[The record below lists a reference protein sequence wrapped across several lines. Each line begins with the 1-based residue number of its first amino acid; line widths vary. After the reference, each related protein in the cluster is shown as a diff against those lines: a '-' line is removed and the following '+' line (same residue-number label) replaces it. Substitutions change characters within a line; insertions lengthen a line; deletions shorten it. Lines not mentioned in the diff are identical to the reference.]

1 MATFKANAFL
11 LSAVLEDVAIGKVQ
25 LPDFQRGWVWDD
37 ARIKDLLVSISR
49 GFPIGAVMTLDA
61 GGDLTFRTR
70 LIEGVDPNGAV
81 RQEQYLLDGQQRLT
95 SLYQALRYPKPVETR
110 NRPGGGSMVKRWY
123 YVDILKALDP
133 KAQPE
138 DTIFSVPEDR
148 VIRSNFGR
156 DIILD
161 LTSVNREFESHKM
174 PTESVMN
181 AMAWGFKYAQYWGQ
195 RDDHPAG
202 DPFEFFN
209 RFNESV
215 VKNFS
220 EYQLPVINLGRDTS
234 KEAVCTVFEKVNTG
248 GVTLNVFE
256 LVTASFSADE
266 FSLRDDWAVRRG
278 RLHSE
283 YGVLQWLSGDQF
295 LQAVTLLATQA
306 RRRKAASAAE
316 EPGQLPAIDC
326 RRASILNLKLSEYT
340 EWADRV
346 EAGLTEAAQFL
357 NRQFIFT
364 KYNVPY
370 NTQLV
375 PLAVLSVELG
385 GELRPANAQEKL
397 ERWFWCGV
405 LGEAYGGSVET
416 QFAND
421 LVQVTRYVRD
431 GVEPDLVSQA
441 LFAPERLLSLRT
453 RNSAAYKGL
462 YALQMKNGAAD
473 WSTAQPLSFT
483 DVQSKPIDI
492 HHIFPKHW
500 CEMVANPAIPWG
512 LCDSIVNKTPIDAWT
527 NRRIGGR
534 APSSYLKLL
543 RNDIDGDKLK
553 AILQAHWIDPVLL
566 EADRFDECFVERGQ
580 KMLDLI
586 GQTMGK
592 PAADSRRVFR
602 DALSSAI
609 PTEGE
614 DDGDIDYDPIG
625 ESAYGDGP
633 ANVSNPVRRA
643 GTSAARPP

>member
-1 MATFKANAFL
+1 M
-11 LSAVLEDVAIGKVQ
+11 
-25 LPDFQRGWVWDD
+25 
-37 ARIKDLLVSISR
+37 
-49 GFPIGAVMTLDA
+49 
-61 GGDLTFRTR
+61 
-70 LIEGVDPNGAV
+70 
-81 RQEQYLLDGQQRLT
+81 
-95 SLYQALRYPKPVETR
+95 
-110 NRPGGGSMVKRWY
+110 
-123 YVDILKALDP
+123 
-133 KAQPE
+133 
-138 DTIFSVPEDR
+138 
-148 VIRSNFGR
+148 
-156 DIILD
+156 
-161 LTSVNREFESHKM
+161 
-174 PTESVMN
+174 
-181 AMAWGFKYAQYWGQ
+181 
-195 RDDHPAG
+195 
-202 DPFEFFN
+202 
-209 RFNESV
+209 
-215 VKNFS
+215 
-220 EYQLPVINLGRDTS
+220 
-234 KEAVCTVFEKVNTG
+234 
-248 GVTLNVFE
+248 
-256 LVTASFSADE
+256 
-266 FSLRDDWAVRRG
+266 
-278 RLHSE
+278 
-283 YGVLQWLSGDQF
+283 
-295 LQAVTLLATQA
+295 
-306 RRRKAASAAE
+306 
-316 EPGQLPAIDC
+316 
-326 RRASILNLKLSEYT
+326 
-340 EWADRV
+340 
-346 EAGLTEAAQFL
+346 
-357 NRQFIFT
+357 
-364 KYNVPY
+364 
-370 NTQLV
+370 
-375 PLAVLSVELG
+375 
-385 GELRPANAQEKL
+385 
-397 ERWFWCGV
+397 

-483 DVQSKPIDI
+483 DIQSKPIDI

-500 CEMVANPAIPWG
+500 CEMVANPTIPWG